1 MKRLS
6 IIVAVIG
13 VAFAPQSALSNG
25 DCVLNVLIA
34 VAATSETRPSEDDWE
49 TELSKMKG
57 EFLKGIFHQMDL
69 CGGSKAAWLMG
80 RAMMDEPDP
89 MDTPAQK
96 RNKRRI
102 SSIIGQYLASRY

>member
-6 IIVAVIG
+6 IIVAVIV

-49 TELSKMKG
+49 TELSRNEG
-57 EFLKGIFHQMDL
+57 GISERHFPPNGPL
-69 CGGSKAAWLMG
+69 RRFEGGMAHGAG
-80 RAMMDEPDP
+80 YD
-89 MDTPAQK
+89 
-96 RNKRRI
+96 
-102 SSIIGQYLASRY
+102 G